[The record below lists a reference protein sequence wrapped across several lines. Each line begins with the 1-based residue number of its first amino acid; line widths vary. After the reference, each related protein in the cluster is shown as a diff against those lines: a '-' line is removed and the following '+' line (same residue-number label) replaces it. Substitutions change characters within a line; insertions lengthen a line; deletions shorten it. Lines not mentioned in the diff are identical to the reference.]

1 MAQYTFSF
9 INSEYERIP
18 ADLRKQLDGILAG
31 AEADPAVTKLL
42 DQICDCVT
50 KAVAD
55 LARYGKDQLRLP

>member
-9 INSEYERIP
+9 VNSEYERIP
-18 ADLRKQLDGILAG
+18 KELRKQLDGILAG
-31 AEADPAVTKLL
+31 AETDPAVTELVSRV
-42 DQICDCVT
+42 CDCVT